1 MLIHM
6 DHSYKVNLKLSI
18 YMSQIHCMGTDSE
31 IGTKATEIQTVLLKQ
46 IHFPLY
52 LFKFPLCS
60 KHSYVTLFISINWK
74 LSSLFRFRHIQF
86 LYCFPTTG
94 DRRKQSTKHLLG
106 HYQRETNKK
115 QNKKTQTKQ
124 PPPTNQP
131 PNSMQSKRENLP
143 MHSFFI

>member
-1 MLIHM
+1 M
-6 DHSYKVNLKLSI
+6 DCSYKVNLKLSISI

-31 IGTKATEIQTVLLKQ
+31 IGTKANEIQTVLLKQ

-52 LFKFPLCS
+52 LFKCPLCS
-60 KHSYVTLFISINWK
+60 KDSYVTLFISINRK

-106 HYQRETNKK
+106 HYQREINKN
-115 QNKKTQTKQ
+115 QNNINQTKQ
-124 PPPTNQP
+124 PPHTNQP
-131 PNSMQSKRENLP
+131 SNPMQSQKENLP